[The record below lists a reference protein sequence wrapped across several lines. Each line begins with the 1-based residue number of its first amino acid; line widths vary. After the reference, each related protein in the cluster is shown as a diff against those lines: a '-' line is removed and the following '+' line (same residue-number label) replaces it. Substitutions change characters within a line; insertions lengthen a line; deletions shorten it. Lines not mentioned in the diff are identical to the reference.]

1 MRDACLVCGR
11 YVKIGRPY
19 GHSQNDQGRTVYVRE
34 AKTNEPPKGKASKRA
49 YVGYVTPN
57 VKYGWKKIGA
67 IHETCLEE
75 LREKQ
80 STKIVK
86 IPAERRN

>member
-1 MRDACLVCGR
+1 MDRSRDTCLVCGR

-34 AKTNEPPKGKASKRA
+34 ANDPPKGKAKRA
-49 YVGYVTPN
+49 YSYVTPD

-67 IHETCLEE
+67 IHETCLTQ

-80 STKIVK
+80 NESKK
-86 IPAERRN
+86 